1 MMMRKQDEKA
11 IREKQLAGFLKA
23 SGVLAVAALIG
34 ILINLSS
41 LYHTWE
47 YQKESMR
54 GKSELLKADGA
65 NQTSSGLDRDYITQW
80 SYGIDETMT
89 FVKLLKNCN

>member
-1 MMMRKQDEKA
+1 MTAIFTAFEVKA
-11 IREKQLAGFLKA
+11 NHVQMTYYYLFIVLFMVIGYLVQAVRQKQLVGFLKA

-47 YQKESMR
+47 YQKER
-54 GKSELLKADGA
+54 YAWQE
-65 NQTSSGLDRDYITQW
+65 
-80 SYGIDETMT
+80 
-89 FVKLLKNCN
+89 